1 MAASYNPPAGGSGGG
16 SGGVTTFVGLTDTSG
31 SAGADDQIVVWSGG
45 NLVNADIVQIV
56 AALSNLFMYTE
67 TVASAPASPT
77 WNTIL
82 NANHGLNT
90 PYINVVLFTD
100 DGTNVTREYN
110 PEVRVNKTTFDLE
123 WRTAASFSGDVNLV
137 GFGT

>member
-1 MAASYNPPAGGSGGG
+1 MANSFTPPAGGGSGGG
-16 SGGVTTFVGLTDTSG
+16 GGVTTFTGLTDTSG
-31 SAGADDQIVVWSGG
+31 SAGSDDQIVVWSGG
-45 NLVNADIVQIV
+45 NLVNANVALLV
-56 AALSNLFMYTE
+56 AALSNLFVYTE
-67 TVASAPASPT
+67 TVAGAPASPT

-82 NANHGLNT
+82 NATHGLNT
-90 PYINVVLFTD
+90 PYINVLLFTD